1 VIRFNVIA
9 FTHNSIGLDEIGKFH
24 VETQDVVV
32 RMNKIKQ
39 EMNLSEIMYLSTC
52 NRVEFIFVAEEEVDA
67 DFMALFLKAFNS
79 DWDHSRI
86 QLYIDKAKS
95 WNGINAVNHLI
106 EVASS
111 VDSMVIGEREI
122 ITQVRNAYEFS
133 RINQLSGDVIR
144 VVVRQTIETAKKVY
158 TETTI
163 ANKPVSVVSLAYHD
177 LNEKD
182 LELNAR
188 VVVVGA
194 GVTNTNMCRFLK
206 KHGFRNYIIYNRTV
220 EKAEVLARFTEG
232 IAKPLSE
239 LKNHTGGF
247 DILVTCTGS
256 HEHIITPEIY
266 QLLVGKDTA
275 KKVVIDLAIPSDLDP
290 KLIKKYAIDHISIE
304 YLKILAD
311 ANLKERKKELIK
323 VRQIIYDAVEEF
335 KEIFKMRQVELKMRS
350 IPERVKEIRSTAVN
364 QVFSKELS
372 QLDSGSKEVL
382 EKILDYMEKKY
393 VSVPMLM
400 AKEMLMKKDEP
411 VFVNGVS
418 AETSTFSKATDDNK
432 I

>member
-1 VIRFNVIA
+1 MNRFNVIA

-24 VETQDVVV
+24 VESEAIVD

-52 NRVEFIFVAEEEVDA
+52 NRVEFIFVAEEEVDG

-79 DWDHSRI
+79 DWNHARI
-86 QLYIDKAKS
+86 QTYLENAKC

-122 ITQVRNAYEFS
+122 ITQVRNAYDFS
-133 RINQLSGDVIR
+133 KANNLSGDVIR
-144 VVVRQTIETAKKVY
+144 VVIRQTIETAKKVY

-163 ANKPVSVVSLAYHD
+163 ANKPVSVVSLAYHS
-177 LNEKD
+177 LNEKQ

-188 VVVVGA
+188 VLVVGA

-206 KHGFRNYIIYNRTV
+206 KHGFKNYTIYNRSID
-220 EKAEVLARFTEG
+220 KAEVLARFIGG

-239 LKNHTGGF
+239 LKNHSTGF
-247 DILVTCTGS
+247 DILVCCTGS
-256 HEHIITPEIY
+256 QEHIITPEIY
-266 QLLVGKDTA
+266 TNLVGKDSG

-290 KLIKKYAIDHISIE
+290 QLVKKYAIDHISVE
-304 YLKILAD
+304 YLKTIAD
-311 ANLKERKKELIK
+311 SNLKERKKELIK
-323 VRQIIYDAVEEF
+323 VRQIIYEKVEEF

-400 AKEMLMKKDEP
+400 AKEMLMTKDSE
-411 VFVNGVS
+411 
-418 AETSTFSKATDDNK
+418 K
-432 I
+432 

>member
-1 VIRFNVIA
+1 MIRFNVIA

-24 VETQDVVV
+24 VETDAIVD

-52 NRVEFIFVAEEEVDA
+52 NRVEFIFVAEEEVDG
-67 DFMALFLKAFNS
+67 DFMAIFLKAFNS
-79 DWDHSRI
+79 DWDHARI
-86 QLYIDKAKS
+86 QMYLEKAKC

-122 ITQVRNAYEFS
+122 ITQVRNAYDFS
-133 RINQLSGDVIR
+133 KANNLSGDVIR
-144 VVVRQTIETAKKVY
+144 VVIRQTIETAKKVY

-163 ANKPVSVVSLAYHD
+163 ANKPVSVVSLAYHS
-177 LNEKD
+177 LNEKQ

-206 KHGFRNYIIYNRTV
+206 KHGFRNYTIYNRSL
-220 EKAEVLARFTEG
+220 EKAEVLARFTG
-232 IAKPLSE
+232 GVAKPLSE
-239 LKNHTGGF
+239 LKNHSDGF
-247 DILVTCTGS
+247 DILVSCTGS
-256 HEHIITPEIY
+256 QDHIITSDIY
-266 QLLVGKDTA
+266 KILVGKDSGN
-275 KKVVIDLAIPSDLDP
+275 KVVIDLAIPSDLDP
-290 KLIKKYAIDHISIE
+290 LLVKKYPIDHISVE
-304 YLKILAD
+304 YLKTIAD
-311 ANLKERKKELIK
+311 SNLKERKKELIK
-323 VRQIIYDAVEEF
+323 VRQIIYEKVEEF

-400 AKEMLMKKDEP
+400 AKEMLMTKDSE
-411 VFVNGVS
+411 
-418 AETSTFSKATDDNK
+418 K
-432 I
+432 

>member
-1 VIRFNVIA
+1 MIRFNVIA

-24 VETQDVVV
+24 VETDSIAE
-32 RMNKIKQ
+32 RMNHIKQ

-52 NRVEFIFVAEEEVDA
+52 NRVEFIFVTEEETDA
-67 DFMALFLKAFNS
+67 DFIALFLKAFNA
-79 DWDHSRI
+79 DWDHARI
-86 QLYIDKAKS
+86 QNYLEKAKC

-122 ITQVRNAYEFS
+122 ITQVRNAYDFS
-133 RINQLSGDVIR
+133 KANNLSGDVIR
-144 VVVRQTIETAKKVY
+144 VVIRQTIETAKKVY

-163 ANKPVSVVSLAYHD
+163 ANKPVSVVSLAYHC

-206 KHGFRNYIIYNRTV
+206 KHGFRNYTIYNRSL
-220 EKAEVLARFTEG
+220 ENAEILARFTG
-232 IAKPLSE
+232 GTAKPLSE
-239 LKNHTGGF
+239 LQDHPGGF
-247 DILVTCTGS
+247 DILVSCTGS
-256 HEHIITPEIY
+256 KDHIITPEIY
-266 QLLVGKDTA
+266 GQLLSGETG

-290 KLIKKYAIDHISIE
+290 QLVKKYPVDHISIE
-304 YLKILAD
+304 FLKTIAD
-311 ANLKERKKELIK
+311 TNLKERKKELIK
-323 VRQIIYDAVEEF
+323 VRQIIYEAVEEF

-372 QLDSGSKEVL
+372 RLDAGSKEVL

-393 VSVPMLM
+393 VSVPMLV
-400 AKEMLMKKDEP
+400 AKEMLTKNDE
-411 VFVNGVS
+411 
-418 AETSTFSKATDDNK
+418 

>member
-1 VIRFNVIA
+1 MIRFNVIA

-24 VETQDVVV
+24 VESDAIVD
-32 RMNKIKQ
+32 RMNLIKQ

-52 NRVEFIFVAEEEVDA
+52 NRVEFIFVAEEEVDG
-67 DFMALFLKAFNS
+67 DFLALFLKAFNS
-79 DWDHSRI
+79 VWDHARI
-86 QLYIDKAKS
+86 QMYLEKAKC

-122 ITQVRNAYEFS
+122 ITQVRNAYDFS
-133 RINQLSGDVIR
+133 KTNNLSGDVIR
-144 VVVRQTIETAKKVY
+144 VVIRQTIETAKKVY

-163 ANKPVSVVSLAYHD
+163 ANKPVSVVSLAYHS
-177 LNEKD
+177 LNEKQ

-206 KHGFRNYIIYNRTV
+206 KHGFRNYIIYNRSLD
-220 EKAEVLARFTEG
+220 KAEVLARFTG
-232 IAKPLSE
+232 GVARPLSE
-239 LKNHTGGF
+239 LKNHSEGF
-247 DILVTCTGS
+247 DILVSCTGS
-256 HEHIITPEIY
+256 QDHIITSDIY
-266 QLLVGKDTA
+266 KILVGKDSG

-290 KLIKKYAIDHISIE
+290 HLVKKYPIDHISVE
-304 YLKILAD
+304 YLKTIAD
-311 ANLKERKKELIK
+311 SNLKERKKELIK
-323 VRQIIYDAVEEF
+323 VRQIIYEKVEEF

-382 EKILDYMEKKY
+382 DKILDYMEKKY

-400 AKEMLMKKDEP
+400 AKEMLMTKDSE
-411 VFVNGVS
+411 
-418 AETSTFSKATDDNK
+418 K
-432 I
+432 

>member
-1 VIRFNVIA
+1 LQQHLEMVRFNVIA

-24 VETQDVVV
+24 VETEEVVS
-32 RMNKIKQ
+32 RMRAIKQ
-39 EMNLSEIMYLSTC
+39 ALNLPEIMYLSTC
-52 NRVEFIFVAEEEVDA
+52 NRVEFIFVAEQEVDIPFITA
-67 DFMALFLKAFNS
+67 FLKAFNPS
-79 DWDHSRI
+79 WEEHSI
-86 QLYIDKAKS
+86 GFYLEKVKT
-95 WNGINAVNHLI
+95 WNGVNAVNHLI

-133 RINQLSGDVIR
+133 RTHQLSGDIIR
-144 VVVRQTIETAKKVY
+144 VVIRQTIETAKKVY

-163 ANKPVSVVSLAYHD
+163 ANKPVSVVSLAYHS

-188 VVVVGA
+188 IVVVGA

-206 KHGFRNYIIYNRTV
+206 KHGFRNYTIYNRTI
-220 EKAEVLARFTEG
+220 EKAEVLARFTDG
-232 IAKPLSE
+232 VAKPLSE

-247 DILVTCTGS
+247 DVLVTCTGS
-256 HEHIITPEIY
+256 HDHLITPEIY
-266 QLLVGKDTA
+266 KQLLGKDA
-275 KKVVIDLAIPSDLDP
+275 GKKVVIDLAIPSDLDP
-290 KLIKKYAIDHISIE
+290 KLVSKYSIDHISIE
-304 YLKILAD
+304 YLKTIAD

-323 VRQIIYDAVEEF
+323 VRQIIYEAVEEF

-372 QLDSGSKEVL
+372 KLDSGSKEVL

-400 AKEMLMKKDEP
+400 AKEMLLKTEPTSIEMPVNENKK
-411 VFVNGVS
+411 
-418 AETSTFSKATDDNK
+418 
-432 I
+432 

>member
-1 VIRFNVIA
+1 
-9 FTHNSIGLDEIGKFH
+9 
-24 VETQDVVV
+24 
-32 RMNKIKQ
+32 MNI
-39 EMNLSEIMYLSTC
+39 SEIMYLSTC

-67 DFMALFLKAFNS
+67 DFLALFLKAFNS
-79 DWDHSRI
+79 DWDHHRI
-86 QLYIDKAKS
+86 QNYLEKAKT

-133 RINQLSGDVIR
+133 RKHNLSGDIIR
-144 VVVRQTIETAKKVY
+144 VVIRQTIETAKKVY

-163 ANKPVSVVSLAYHD
+163 ATKPVSVVSLAYHS

-206 KHGFRNYIIYNRTV
+206 KHGFRHYTIYNRSV
-220 EKAEVLARFTEG
+220 DKAEVLARFTGG
-232 IAKPLSE
+232 IAKPLTE
-239 LKNHTGGF
+239 LPHHTGGF

-256 HEHIITPEIY
+256 QDHLITPAIY
-266 QLLVGKDTA
+266 KQLLGKDDS

-290 KLIKKYAIDHISIE
+290 KLVKDFAIDHISVE
-304 YLKILAD
+304 FLKTIAD

-323 VRQIIYDAVEEF
+323 VRQIIYEAVEEF

-372 QLDSGSKEVL
+372 QLDAGSKEVL
-382 EKILDYMEKKY
+382 DKILDYMEKKY

-400 AKEMLMKKDEP
+400 AKEMLMKKE
-411 VFVNGVS
+411 
-418 AETSTFSKATDDNK
+418 
-432 I
+432 

>member
-1 VIRFNVIA
+1 MIRFNVIA

-24 VETQDVVV
+24 VETDAIVD

-52 NRVEFIFVAEEEVDA
+52 NRVEFIFVAEEEVDG
-67 DFMALFLKAFNS
+67 DFMAIFLKAFNS
-79 DWDHSRI
+79 DWDHARI
-86 QLYIDKAKS
+86 QMYLERAKC

-133 RINQLSGDVIR
+133 KANNLSGDLIR
-144 VVVRQTIETAKKVY
+144 VVIRQTIETAKKVY

-163 ANKPVSVVSLAYHD
+163 ANKPVSVVSLAYHS
-177 LNEKD
+177 LNEKQ

-206 KHGFRNYIIYNRTV
+206 KHGFRNYTIYNRSL
-220 EKAEVLARFTEG
+220 EKAEVLARFTG
-232 IAKPLSE
+232 GVAKPLSE
-239 LKNHTGGF
+239 LKNHSDGF
-247 DILVTCTGS
+247 DILVSCTGS
-256 HEHIITPEIY
+256 QDHIITSDIY
-266 QLLVGKDTA
+266 KILVGKDSG

-290 KLIKKYAIDHISIE
+290 QLVKKYPIDHISVE
-304 YLKILAD
+304 YLKTIAD
-311 ANLKERKKELIK
+311 SNLKERKKELIK
-323 VRQIIYDAVEEF
+323 VRQIIYEKVEEF

-400 AKEMLMKKDEP
+400 AKEMLMTKDSE
-411 VFVNGVS
+411 
-418 AETSTFSKATDDNK
+418 K
-432 I
+432 

>member
-1 VIRFNVIA
+1 MIRFNVIA

-24 VETQDVVV
+24 VETDAIVD

-52 NRVEFIFVAEEEVDA
+52 NRVEFIFVAEEEVDG
-67 DFMALFLKAFNS
+67 DFMAIFLKAFNS
-79 DWDHSRI
+79 DWDHARI
-86 QLYIDKAKS
+86 QTYLEKAKC

-122 ITQVRNAYEFS
+122 ITQVRNAYDFS
-133 RINQLSGDVIR
+133 KANNLSGDVTR
-144 VVVRQTIETAKKVY
+144 VVIRQTIETAKKVY

-163 ANKPVSVVSLAYHD
+163 ANKPVSVVSLAYHS
-177 LNEKD
+177 LNEKQ

-206 KHGFRNYIIYNRTV
+206 KHGFRNYTIYNRSLD
-220 EKAEVLARFTEG
+220 KAEVLARFTG
-232 IAKPLSE
+232 GVAKPLSE
-239 LKNHTGGF
+239 LKNHSDGF
-247 DILVTCTGS
+247 DILVCCTGS
-256 HEHIITPEIY
+256 QDHIITPQIY
-266 QLLVGKDTA
+266 KNLVGKDA
-275 KKVVIDLAIPSDLDP
+275 EKKVVIDLAIPSDLDP
-290 KLIKKYAIDHISIE
+290 QLVKQYSIDHISIE
-304 YLKILAD
+304 YLKTIAD
-311 ANLKERKKELIK
+311 SNLKERKKELIK
-323 VRQIIYDAVEEF
+323 VRQIIYEKVEEF

-400 AKEMLMKKDEP
+400 AKEMLMTKDSE
-411 VFVNGVS
+411 
-418 AETSTFSKATDDNK
+418 K
-432 I
+432 